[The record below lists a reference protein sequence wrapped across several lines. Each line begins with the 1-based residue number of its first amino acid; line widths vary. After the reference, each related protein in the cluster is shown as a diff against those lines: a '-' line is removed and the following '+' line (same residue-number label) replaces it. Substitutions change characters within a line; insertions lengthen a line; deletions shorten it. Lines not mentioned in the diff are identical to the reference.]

1 MKFLFFL
8 TFSFLC
14 LNAWADGTVRFA
26 DPEEDIGSGTE
37 SVVRF
42 NNGVGTSYIFANYE
56 KPSGDGDSP
65 GSAAESYIPLTNGGN
80 QENRVSFAQSSLVPD
95 TSTGIFQTLLTTVN
109 DTGSDRK
116 LYVAVQDPSDTT
128 DYCIVGGGTTFS
140 SSTSEVL
147 SWVQAS
153 MAEVCASID
162 CSTLAN
168 PSTTKTK
175 QFLFYYFFSATT
187 YSTRT
192 CESFSTS
199 ETGGAYLKG
208 NFSVRLPSAA
218 LVINELRRGDGRLK
232 ALFTGATI
240 SDFNRTLALINGTG
254 ATVTAAGDTGTQ
266 LNVSGTELIDLEIAS
281 TASEANIKPL
291 VNNVLYSVGL
301 VIEDKYQLTTVIS
314 NVPASVAPAEIEAL
328 LEKQACYILSAGFG
342 EKHFITD
349 YFRGLRDKV
358 LLKTSLGSAFVA
370 WYYKTA
376 PYYTATIYNSPAI
389 SFMVRCLA
397 YIAWFVLN
405 LILIAI
411 PIVLITF
418 IFQKFSTKSI

>member
-1 MKFLFFL
+1 MKFLILLTAAFF
-8 TFSFLC
+8 T
-14 LNAWADGTVRFA
+14 LNSWADGTVRLA
-26 DPEEDIGSGTE
+26 DPEEDLGAGSE

-42 NNGVGTSYIFANYE
+42 NNGVGSSFIFANYE
-56 KPSGDGDSP
+56 LPSGDGDSP

-80 QENRVSFAQSSLVPD
+80 QELRVSFAQSSLVPD
-95 TSTGIFQTLLTTVN
+95 TSTGIFQTYINTIN
-109 DTGSDRK
+109 DTGNDRR
-116 LYVAVQDPSDTT
+116 LYVAVQDPNDTT

-140 SSTSEVL
+140 SSSSEVL

-153 MAEVCASID
+153 LSEVCASID
-162 CSTLAN
+162 CTTLAN

-175 QFLFYYFFSATT
+175 QFLFYYFLTPDT
-187 YSTRT
+187 LSTRT
-192 CESFSTS
+192 CDSYNTS
-199 ETGGAYLKG
+199 QTGGVYLKG
-208 NFSVRLPSAA
+208 NFSVRLPTSA

-232 ALFTGATI
+232 ALFSGATI

-254 ATVTAAGDTGTQ
+254 ATITAGGNTGTQ

-281 TASEANIKPL
+281 TSTEANINPL
-291 VNNVLYSVGL
+291 VNNVLYSVGM

-328 LEKQACYILSAGFG
+328 LEKQACYVLSAGFG

-349 YFRGLRDKV
+349 YFRALRDKV
-358 LLKTSLGSAFVA
+358 LLKTDLGSIFVA

-376 PYYTATIYNSPAI
+376 PYYTATIYNSPVI
-389 SFMVRCLA
+389 SFIVRCLA
-397 YIAWFVLN
+397 YVTWFVLN
-405 LILIAI
+405 LCLIAI

-418 IFQKFSTKSI
+418 AFKRFSTKTI